1 MSIARYCKRSRAS
14 GDATPNAASLF
25 ASGQSNAGAGGI
37 DLSAKQG
44 FQSGFPGFEKNSAK
58 TAVSLKRA
66 RIPNSRACIAPACDG
81 GSGRRSSACE
91 SKKLVHDWCSTVKP
105 VELELRS
112 GLGERT

>member
-1 MSIARYCKRSRAS
+1 MQHPTRRPSLRAANPTQLPVVSIS
-14 GDATPNAASLF
+14 P
-25 ASGQSNAGAGGI
+25 
-37 DLSAKQG
+37 AKQG